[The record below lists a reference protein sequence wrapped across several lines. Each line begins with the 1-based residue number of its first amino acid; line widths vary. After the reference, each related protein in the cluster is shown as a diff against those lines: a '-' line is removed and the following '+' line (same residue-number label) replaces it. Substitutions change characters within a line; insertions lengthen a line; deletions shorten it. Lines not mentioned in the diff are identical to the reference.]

1 MKTAVLVALLAFGCV
16 RLTAAA
22 DDPPTEVVY
31 LDHAKVEGA
40 FSKGLPLINNN
51 RSYKIHAS
59 RRVTAGIVEIHEHDT
74 DIFHVVEGTATLV
87 TGGTLADPKT
97 IGPGEI
103 RARESTGGATHHLA
117 KGDVIVIPK
126 GVPHW
131 FKEVSE
137 TFLYLTVRV
146 TS

>member
-1 MKTAVLVALLAFGCV
+1 MRTTALIALLALGFV
-16 RLTAAA
+16 RCAAAA
-22 DDPPTEVVY
+22 DDPPTGVVY
-31 LDHAKVEGA
+31 LDRAKVEGA
-40 FSKGLPLINNN
+40 FSQGLPLINNN

-59 RRVTAGIVEIHEHDT
+59 RRVIAGIVEIHEHDT
-74 DIFHVVEGTATLV
+74 DIFHVVAGTATLV
-87 TGGTLADPKT
+87 TGGTPVEPKAS
-97 IGPGEI
+97 GPGEI
-103 RARESTGGATHHLA
+103 RARESTGGVTYHLA

-146 TS
+146 TH